1 MADNVTLLQDQSQL
15 TRLIIRKNQNN
26 AYDKTGH
33 PQHLE
38 QMKFIASS

>member
-1 MADNVTLLQDQSQL
+1 MADNVTLLRDQSQL
-15 TRLIIRKNQNN
+15 TRLIICKNQNN
-26 AYDKTGH
+26 AYDKTGR